1 MNEWPVTIRFRNLS
15 ELDTVAASL
24 LKLGKDVPVWLF
36 DGAMGVGKT
45 TLIKKLCALMGVQSM
60 VQSPTFSLVNE
71 YLTATGITIY
81 HFDFYRIRN
90 EMEALDIGIEEYFDS
105 GNFCFIEW
113 PEKIESLWPYPHL
126 LIKMGLEEDGGRILE
141 VREVKTR

>member
-1 MNEWPVTIRFRNLS
+1 MNEWPVTIRFQDLS
-15 ELDTVAASL
+15 QLDTVAASL
-24 LKLGKDVPVWLF
+24 LKLGENVPVWLF

-45 TLIKKLCALMGVQSM
+45 TLIKKLCALLGVQSM

-71 YLTATGITIY
+71 YITTKGSTVY

-90 EMEALDIGIEEYFDS
+90 EFEALDIGIEEYFDS
-105 GNFCFIEW
+105 GAFCFVEW

-126 LIKMGLEEDGGRILE
+126 LIKMTLDENQERILE
-141 VREVKTR
+141 VSEVKS

>member
-113 PEKIESLWPYPHL
+113 PEKIESLWPYPRL
-126 LIKMGLEEDGGRILE
+126 FIKMGLEEDGGRILE
-141 VREVKTR
+141 VSEVKTR

>member
-1 MNEWPVTIRFRNLS
+1 MNEWPVTIRFQNLS

-24 LKLGKDVPVWLF
+24 LKLGKDIPVWLF

-45 TLIKKLCALMGVQSM
+45 TLIKKLCAMMGVQSM

-71 YLTATGITIY
+71 YISTTGITIY
-81 HFDFYRIRN
+81 HFDFYRIRS
-90 EMEALDIGIEEYFDS
+90 EVEALDIGIEEYFDS
-105 GNFCFIEW
+105 GGFCFIEW

-126 LIKMGLEEDGGRILE
+126 LIKMSLQEDEGRILE
-141 VREVKTR
+141 VSEVKTR